1 MTYILLAIILVLCSV
16 LALVL
21 KVVFRLVDRDQ
32 RDRYTSEPSNLSVI
46 VTDMLMTIEKRAQWD
61 STERMRDDL
70 RHALWLINKMRH
82 DQGQHDLRASKPA
95 RSIAA

>member
-32 RDRYTSEPSNLSVI
+32 
-46 VTDMLMTIEKRAQWD
+46 RAQWD